1 MDTEQRLRESLA
13 AREPPAGFEDAVL
26 ARVRAVQPVVPAAR
40 RRPAWRWPAALAATV
55 LAAAVGLQWYESR
68 QHAEQSYEQLVLA
81 LAITSNELNQV
92 QQRLV
97 RPASPN
103 TQENGT

>member
-1 MDTEQRLRESLA
+1 MDIEQRLRESLA
-13 AREPPAGFEDAVL
+13 AREPPASFEDAVL
-26 ARVRAVQPVVPAAR
+26 ARVQAARPLAAAVR

-55 LAAAVGLQWYESR
+55 LAAAIGLHWYDSQQR
-68 QHAEQSYEQLVLA
+68 AEQSYEQLVLA
-81 LAITSNELNQV
+81 LAITSNQLSEV

-97 RPASPN
+97 RPEPQS